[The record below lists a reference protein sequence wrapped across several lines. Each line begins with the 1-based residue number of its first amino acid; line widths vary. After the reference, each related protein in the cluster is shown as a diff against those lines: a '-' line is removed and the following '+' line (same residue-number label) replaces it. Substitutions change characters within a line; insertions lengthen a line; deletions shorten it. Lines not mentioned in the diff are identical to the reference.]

1 MATDNIKSSDEGVK
15 LTQAELDE
23 LIEKASARGARKA
36 LIEMGLMDDTVNDL
50 RTLRGL
56 AKTLKTMQHT
66 FVQTMV
72 RWLTIGMLV
81 LFFAGISGKLD
92 SLFHL
97 NNGK

>member
-1 MATDNIKSSDEGVK
+1 MATNNTQPTDDNITLSPQQ
-15 LTQAELDE
+15 LNE
-23 LIEKASARGARKA
+23 LIEQASNRGARKA
-36 LIEMGLMDDTVNDL
+36 LVEMGLMDETVNDL

-56 AKTLKTMQHT
+56 AKTIKTMQQT

-92 SLFHL
+92 SLFQL
-97 NNGK
+97 NKQ

>member
-1 MATDNIKSSDEGVK
+1 MATDNIKSSDNGIT
-15 LTQAELDE
+15 LSQAELDE
-23 LIEKASARGARKA
+23 LIEQASTRGARKA

>member
-1 MATDNIKSSDEGVK
+1 MTSNNTEPSNDGITLS
-15 LTQAELDE
+15 QAQLDE
-23 LIEKASARGARKA
+23 LIERASTRGARKA

-97 NNGK
+97 NNSK

>member
-1 MATDNIKSSDEGVK
+1 MEIKKTKSSQDGIK
-15 LTQAELDE
+15 LTQAELDD
-23 LIEKASARGARKA
+23 LIEQASTRGARKA